1 MCLNTVILQIIL
13 QMSMGLF
20 FQLIVLQVNINIT
33 YKSNSEVL
41 LCNKERYVWFEQ
53 IEQVAFYQQVSNVLH
68 LVSYHAH
75 YLTKILNFVV
85 CCMVIMTSSTIF
97 LFVFSS
103 SSHFLPLLI
112 SSPSVCSLFST
123 ALIWALSRTVSS
135 VCEWGTSH
143 VRLTW
148 RP

>member
-1 MCLNTVILQIIL
+1 
-13 QMSMGLF
+13 MSQYCHTADHSSNAYGTF

-53 IEQVAFYQQVSNVLH
+53 IEQVAFYQQVSNGLY

-85 CCMVIMTSSTIF
+85 CCMVIMISSTIF